1 MRKLTDRDLTN
12 IAGLTFNGYKVE
24 GVRVKRGPYTDS
36 DHYGIILA
44 RSASGMYVTWQFHLD
59 ENEKPSTYW
68 GHYYPEREAAIK
80 DFHTRDLGG
89 EAEEA
94 ETTTAPDSPRLFKV
108 RITETLQKAV
118 TVEASNREEA
128 ERIISERWRNGE
140 YVLGAEDFTGMAE
153 FTTWENNGKG
163 SEQ

>member
-1 MRKLTDRDLTN
+1 MMRKLTDRDLTN

-68 GHYYPEREAAIK
+68 GHYYPEREAALR
-80 DFHTRDLGG
+80 DFHTRDLDSST
-89 EAEEA
+89 EE
-94 ETTTAPDSPRLFKV
+94 EFTSAPDSPRLFKV

-118 TVEASNREEA
+118 TVEALSREEA
-128 ERIISERWRNGE
+128 ERIISYNWNKSQ
-140 YVLGAEDFTGMAE
+140 YVLTADDFAGVE
-153 FTTWENNGKG
+153 FTAWENDGK
-163 SEQ
+163 ELTP